1 MMRRFCS
8 AFLFLLLSIQFA
20 QAEVPG
26 AEPKAVTAPA
36 STGLTTVSPGARSG
50 PGVSAQGTRLP
61 TVTSQ
66 PVVPPLPSGEGTPT
80 GLPGNGTGDGA
91 PSGAENSGSDPASAN
106 AEMSLN
112 ETLMSAEDSGV
123 RSPQPFRIGKLTQFG
138 YSFFR
143 QPTAFAPTVDI
154 PVGPDYV
161 IGPGDTL
168 LVTTWGSLDA
178 TLPLEVNRSGEVT
191 LPRVGA
197 VKVWGVPFAKVP
209 EVIRGAL
216 GQTFKN
222 VQLNVTM
229 GKLRLMKVYI
239 VGEVNA
245 PGDYDISA
253 LSTVINALAAA
264 GGPTKQGTLRAIE
277 VLRAGKIVDTVDLY
291 DFFLKGD
298 KSRDIRLQPGDT
310 INVPIHGNLV
320 GIAGNARKPAIY
332 EFRNSLTLKELFE
345 MAGGISSS
353 SYLQRIQI
361 SRVLANDKK
370 IVADFNLDPKLSGQ
384 SLDAQTAAVQLQDMD
399 IVKIFPIDFRVR
411 DHVQLDGYVLRP
423 GSYALKEGMRLKDLI
438 GPDNLLPEYY
448 GPTVEITRLVGTD
461 FHPEKIYV
469 NLDLALQGETDDN
482 IALQEFDSVR
492 VFSRWEME
500 EVPTVTVS
508 GDVQKPGAY
517 RVFDKMTLRDLIFA
531 AGNVKKTAYLQNAEI
546 TRTII
551 DRSGVKSHIINVDL
565 GQALK
570 GDPQANI
577 PITEFD
583 EVVVRRVPEWKDV
596 TDRYCTL
603 SGEVRFPGVYPIIR
617 GETLSSV
624 IERAGGFTGKAYLRG
639 AKFTRKLTRE
649 IQQKRMDE
657 VITRTEQDLMR
668 KQQELSSVA
677 ASKEELEATK
687 ATLEGMRASLEKLR
701 QAKAEGRV
709 SISITS
715 LKDLQESLYD
725 LELQGGDALEIPQSS
740 KSVMVFGEVYN
751 PTTVIE
757 SPGATVGD
765 YLKKAGGPT
774 TNADEAEMYVV
785 LADGTVVSKRE
796 MGGIFFNPFKSYTL
810 QAGDAIVVPQR
821 LEKVAW
827 MRDLKDLAYIIGQ
840 TALAAGVLVA
850 AGL

>member
-1 MMRRFCS
+1 
-8 AFLFLLLSIQFA
+8 
-20 QAEVPG
+20 
-26 AEPKAVTAPA
+26 
-36 STGLTTVSPGARSG
+36 
-50 PGVSAQGTRLP
+50 
-61 TVTSQ
+61 
-66 PVVPPLPSGEGTPT
+66 
-80 GLPGNGTGDGA
+80 
-91 PSGAENSGSDPASAN
+91 
-106 AEMSLN
+106 
-112 ETLMSAEDSGV
+112 
-123 RSPQPFRIGKLTQFG
+123 
-138 YSFFR
+138 
-143 QPTAFAPTVDI
+143 
-154 PVGPDYV
+154 
-161 IGPGDTL
+161 
-168 LVTTWGSLDA
+168 
-178 TLPLEVNRSGEVT
+178 
-191 LPRVGA
+191 
-197 VKVWGVPFAKVP
+197 
-209 EVIRGAL
+209 
-216 GQTFKN
+216 
-222 VQLNVTM
+222 
-229 GKLRLMKVYI
+229 
-239 VGEVNA
+239 
-245 PGDYDISA
+245 
-253 LSTVINALAAA
+253 
-264 GGPTKQGTLRAIE
+264 
-277 VLRAGKIVDTVDLY
+277 
-291 DFFLKGD
+291 
-298 KSRDIRLQPGDT
+298 
-310 INVPIHGNLV
+310 
-320 GIAGNARKPAIY
+320 
-332 EFRNSLTLKELFE
+332 
-345 MAGGISSS
+345 
-353 SYLQRIQI
+353 
-361 SRVLANDKK
+361 
-370 IVADFNLDPKLSGQ
+370 
-384 SLDAQTAAVQLQDMD
+384 
-399 IVKIFPIDFRVR
+399 
-411 DHVQLDGYVLRP
+411 
-423 GSYALKEGMRLKDLI
+423 
-438 GPDNLLPEYY
+438 
-448 GPTVEITRLVGTD
+448 
-461 FHPEKIYV
+461 
-469 NLDLALQGETDDN
+469 
-482 IALQEFDSVR
+482 
-492 VFSRWEME
+492 
-500 EVPTVTVS
+500 
-508 GDVQKPGAY
+508 
-517 RVFDKMTLRDLIFA
+517 VFDKMTLRDLIFA

>member
-1 MMRRFCS
+1 MMRRFYS
-8 AFLFLLLSIQFA
+8 GILFLFLTIQIA
-20 QAEVPG
+20 HAEGPVAAPV
-26 AEPKAVTAPA
+26 AVTAPA
-36 STGLTTVSPGARSG
+36 SIGLSSTATGAAASAPVPGLPAVISEAGAPSPAVASES
-50 PGVSAQGTRLP
+50 SAA
-61 TVTSQ
+61 
-66 PVVPPLPSGEGTPT
+66 PT
-80 GLPGNGTGDGA
+80 GTTAGDGA
-91 PSGAENSGSDPASAN
+91 VREGTAETSHTENI
-106 AEMSLN
+106 
-112 ETLMSAEDSGV
+112 MSAEDGGAMA
-123 RSPQPFRIGKLTQFG
+123 PQPFRTGKLTQFG

-154 PVGPDYV
+154 PVGPDYI

-168 LVTTWGSLDA
+168 IVTTWGSLDA
-178 TLPLEVNRSGEVT
+178 TMPLEVNRSGEIT

-197 VKVWGVPFAKVP
+197 VKVWGVPFAKIP
-209 EVIRGAL
+209 EVIRSAL
-216 GQTFKN
+216 TQTYKN

-239 VGEVNA
+239 VGEVKA

-253 LSTVINALAAA
+253 LSTVISALASA
-264 GGPTKQGTLRAIE
+264 GGPSKQGTLRAIQ
-277 VLRAGKIVDTVDLY
+277 VLRGGKVVETVDLY

-310 INVPIHGNLV
+310 INVPIHGKLV

-332 EFRNSLTLKELFE
+332 EFQDTLTLKELFE
-345 MAGGISSS
+345 MAGGISAS

-361 SRVLANDKK
+361 SRVVANDKK
-370 IVADFNLDPKLSGQ
+370 IVADFSFDPKLSGQ
-384 SLDAQTAAVQLQDMD
+384 SLDEQTAAVQLQDMD
-399 IVKIFPIDFRVR
+399 IVKVFPIDFTVR
-411 DHVQLDGYVLRP
+411 DHVQLAGYVLRP
-423 GSYALKEGMRLKDLI
+423 GGYALKEGMRLKDLI

-448 GPTVEITRLVGTD
+448 GPTVEITRLVAPN
-461 FHPEKIYV
+461 FHPEKLYV
-469 NLDLALQGETDDN
+469 NLDLALQGEENDN
-482 IALQEFDSVR
+482 IVLQEFDIVR
-492 VFSRWEME
+492 VYSRWEME
-500 EVPTVTVS
+500 EVPKVTVS
-508 GDVQKPGAY
+508 GDVQKPGVY

-546 TRTII
+546 TRTVIA
-551 DRSGVKSHIINVDL
+551 DGRVTSHLINVDL
-565 GQALK
+565 AQALK

-577 PITEFD
+577 PLIEFD
-583 EVVVRRVPEWKDV
+583 ELVVRRVPEWKEV

-603 SGEVRFPGVYPIIR
+603 TGEVRFPGVYPILQ
-617 GETLSSV
+617 GESLSA
-624 IERAGGFTGKAYLRG
+624 IIDRAGGFTRKAYLRG

-657 VITRTEQDLMR
+657 VIARTEQDLIR
-668 KQQELSSVA
+668 KQQDLTSVA

-687 ATLEGMRASLEKLR
+687 ATLEGMRVSLEKLK

-709 SISITS
+709 SISIAS
-715 LKDLQESLYD
+715 LEQLQDSPYD

-751 PTTVIE
+751 PTTVVE

-796 MGGIFFNPFKSYTL
+796 MAGIFFNSFKSFKL
-810 QAGDAIVVPQR
+810 EAGDAIVVPQR

-827 MRDLKDLAYIIGQ
+827 MRDLKDIAFIIGQ
-840 TALAAGVLVA
+840 TALAAGVLIA